1 LESVLMARRT
11 EARDEVERWIQNLRP
26 RLVRTAHS
34 ILRDREEA
42 EDVVQQTLLAVWERT
57 RREDIRN
64 PGGYLARA
72 VYWNALKRRAH
83 RRIETSLDALP
94 EPADGLTSSFPAD
107 RIDAFE
113 LELAID
119 QLPPAQQAVIR
130 LRFYLGLTFREIGAN
145 LSISTNTAASRTR
158 YALANLRRAIGLP
171 PRDKESHHD

>member
-1 LESVLMARRT
+1 MGHRVT
-11 EARDEVERWIQNLRP
+11 EEDAIEGWFADQRP

-42 EDVVQQTLLAVWERT
+42 EDVVQQTLLAVWERSQ
-57 RREDIRN
+57 RAQVRN

-72 VYWNALKRRAH
+72 VYWNALKRRA
-83 RRIETSLDALP
+83 RRRVDASLDALP
-94 EPADGLTSSFPAD
+94 DPPDGFTSPFPAD

-113 LELAID
+113 LELAIE
-119 QLPPAQQAVIR
+119 QLPPAQQTVIR

-158 YALANLRRAIGLP
+158 YALANLRKAIGLP
-171 PRDKESHHD
+171 PRDKESYHD

>member
-1 LESVLMARRT
+1 MGRRVT
-11 EARDEVERWIQNLRP
+11 DRDAIERWFADQRP

-42 EDVVQQTLLAVWERT
+42 EDVVQQTLLAVWERSQ
-57 RREDIRN
+57 RAQVRN

-72 VYWNALKRRAH
+72 VYWNALKRRAR
-83 RRIETSLDALP
+83 RRIETSLEALP
-94 EPADGLTSSFPAD
+94 EPPDRFTTPFPD
-107 RIDAFE
+107 NRIDPFE

-119 QLPPAQQAVIR
+119 QLPPAQQTVIR

-158 YALANLRRAIGLP
+158 YALANLRKTFGRP
-171 PRDKESHHD
+171 PTKTDMEAHHD